1 LTIKNGIDAAAP
13 LERAV
18 NGPASRFIPDAAFF
32 LPDGR
37 RRSTL
42 RLSSSLP
49 DEATIREGIARF
61 GWLIA
66 EL

>member
-1 LTIKNGIDAAAP
+1 
-13 LERAV
+13 V

-37 RRSTL
+37 GRSTL